1 MRSDGLRYFA
11 ACAALLAATC
21 GSSQAQARGGQG
33 GAGAA
38 TAQSRVAEEARHRLL
53 LLPYYDVFDWIE
65 GQVEADGTLT
75 LRGQVVRPTTKSD
88 AEAGVRDVDGVTRVD
103 NRIEVLPP
111 SPGDD
116 RLRQRLYRSIYSF
129 DSPLFRYGQRA
140 VPPIHIIVNRGRVTL
155 KGVVASSADSRIAYA
170 RARTVPGS
178 FAVDNQLIVENERIR

>member
-1 MRSDGLRYFA
+1 MRSGGLKYFA

-21 GSSQAQARGGQG
+21 GSTPAQTRGGQG

-38 TAQSRVAEEARHRLL
+38 AQSRVVQEARHRLL
-53 LLPYYDVFDWIE
+53 MLPYYDVFDWIE

-75 LRGQVVRPTTKSD
+75 LRGQVVRPTTRSD
-88 AEAGVRDVDGVTRVD
+88 AEAGVRDIDGVTRVD
-103 NRIEVLPP
+103 NQIEVLPP

-116 RLRQRLYRSIYSF
+116 RLRQRLYRAIYSP

-155 KGVVASSADSRIAYA
+155 KGVVASRADSQIAYM

-178 FAVDNQLIVENERIR
+178 FAVSNQLIAENERAR